1 MKRERRKSLTKLV
14 LRMASKVIV
23 VREEFK
29 LTNNT
34 NMGFKVEQKC
44 KIMKN
49 PNRVESL
56 FLRIKPKICLSKQG
70 KNRLVSIL

>member
-23 VREEFK
+23 VREESK

-56 FLRIKPKICLSKQG
+56 FLRIKPKICLSE
-70 KNRLVSIL
+70 

>member
-14 LRMASKVIV
+14 LRMVSKVIV
-23 VREEFK
+23 VREESK

-34 NMGFKVEQKC
+34 KMGFKVEQKC

-49 PNRVESL
+49 PD
-56 FLRIKPKICLSKQG
+56 
-70 KNRLVSIL
+70 